1 MKILIAPDSFK
12 GSLTTLEVANSIEKG
27 IKNII
32 KDVDIVKIPIADGGE
47 GTVEALVLA
56 TNGRYEEAYVVG
68 PLGKRLKA
76 KYGILDEHTSVI
88 EMAATSGLT
97 LIDKDKLDV
106 LSTTTYGTGELVK
119 IAMEKGY
126 RKIYVGLGGSC
137 TNDGGVGFAQALGV
151 SFTDEC
157 GNEIGYGGGELRNIR
172 EIDISNIHPLL
183 KDTEIIGISDVDNP
197 LYGLEGA
204 TRIFG
209 PQKGATAEVME
220 LLDDNLEYLSKMIKK
235 YLDKDVSQIPGAGAA
250 GGLGAGM
257 IAFCDATIQSGIEKV
272 LDIANVDKHLKNAD
286 MVITGEGQ
294 IDKQSIYGKVPVG
307 IAKRAAKHN
316 TPVIVIAG
324 SVGDGASEV
333 YSYGIDLIIDIIN
346 KPMTLDEAIKNASL
360 LIEKASENI
369 MRMVKIHKKLY
380 QI

>member
-1 MKILIAPDSFK
+1 MGCSSLAPDSFK

-151 SFTDEC
+151 SFGQQKYPT
-157 GNEIGYGGGELRNIR
+157 IVLY
-172 EIDISNIHPLL
+172 
-183 KDTEIIGISDVDNP
+183 II
-197 LYGLEGA
+197 
-204 TRIFG
+204 
-209 PQKGATAEVME
+209 M
-220 LLDDNLEYLSKMIKK
+220 
-235 YLDKDVSQIPGAGAA
+235 
-250 GGLGAGM
+250 
-257 IAFCDATIQSGIEKV
+257 
-272 LDIANVDKHLKNAD
+272 KHL
-286 MVITGEGQ
+286 
-294 IDKQSIYGKVPVG
+294 
-307 IAKRAAKHN
+307 R
-316 TPVIVIAG
+316 
-324 SVGDGASEV
+324 
-333 YSYGIDLIIDIIN
+333 LI
-346 KPMTLDEAIKNASL
+346 L
-360 LIEKASENI
+360 
-369 MRMVKIHKKLY
+369 
-380 QI
+380 